1 MCAKAQKQE
10 REEIPRGTKN
20 EYTVTLSPAL
30 RELRLSRIIQK
41 ECGLVD
47 DGKRFIF
54 RQRWTA
60 HRKFRTNG
68 ELTGF

>member
-54 RQRWTA
+54 
-60 HRKFRTNG
+60 
-68 ELTGF
+68 